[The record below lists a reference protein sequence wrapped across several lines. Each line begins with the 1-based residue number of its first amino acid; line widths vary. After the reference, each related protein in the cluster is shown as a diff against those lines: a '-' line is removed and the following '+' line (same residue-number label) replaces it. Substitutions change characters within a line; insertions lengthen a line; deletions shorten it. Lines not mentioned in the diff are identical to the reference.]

1 MASVKVGVREL
12 KTRLSAYVRAV
23 EAGTAVIITDRG
35 KPVGRIT
42 AIQPSVDL
50 KIHDLAQSGQLRW
63 SGRKFAPAMP
73 TIRSRKHKK
82 MADIVAEN
90 RE

>member
-12 KTRLSAYVRAV
+12 KTRLSAYIRAV
-23 EAGTAVIITDRG
+23 EAGATVIITDRN

-50 KIHDLAQSGQLRW
+50 KVHDLAQSGLLRW
-63 SGRKFAPAMP
+63 NGKKFAPASP
-73 TIRSRKHKK
+73 IIKSRRRKK
-82 MADIVAEN
+82 IADIVVEN
-90 RE
+90 RG

>member
-23 EAGTAVIITDRG
+23 EAGATVIITERG

-42 AIQPSVDL
+42 AIQQSVDL
-50 KIHDLAQSGQLRW
+50 KIHDLAKSGLFRW
-63 SGRKFAPAMP
+63 NGKKFAPAGP
-73 TIRSRKHKK
+73 PIRSRMRKK
-82 MADIVAEN
+82 IADIIVEN
-90 RE
+90 RG